1 MRGYMFWVAFVASLG
16 GLLFGF
22 DTAVISGAENAIQQI
37 YGLNNFW
44 HGFTIATALI
54 GTIIGAFV
62 CGKPAQKYGRL
73 VSLKVIGALYLISAV
88 GSAAVVNWYA
98 FMIFRFVGG
107 LAVGAS
113 SVIGPMYIAEISP
126 SSWRG
131 RFVAFFQFNIV
142 LGIVCAYFSNYF
154 IAGMPNDWQ
163 WMLGS
168 ESVPALLFTVLL
180 FTVPES
186 PRWLVSQGQEEKAA
200 AIFVRT
206 GEGDVEGE
214 MAAIKESFRTEAG
227 IKKERLFQKK
237 FTKPIL
243 IAFLIA
249 TLNQL
254 SGINAILYYAP
265 RLLEMSGVFRD
276 GAMLQSVIVGL
287 TNLTFTMLGMA
298 LIDKLGRRTL
308 IAIGAVGMVVAQAMV
323 ARGFYLNEFE
333 GYTLLICIC
342 AYVACFALSL
352 GATIWVVIA
361 EVFPNSVRSDGQ
373 VLGSMTHW
381 VWSALLTWF
390 FPLCLFIGGEYIF
403 AFFSIIAAL
412 SLIFAWWLPETKGK
426 SLEQIQ
432 KELVKEDAP
441 APSVYN
447 LKGGN
452 LTMTVTD
459 YGARVLSLMVPDKDG
474 KLADVC
480 VGYETLNEYVECKG
494 ERFFGA
500 AVGRLANRLG
510 GAGFTL
516 DGKEYH
522 LSANDNGNTLHGG
535 HIGVDRLI
543 WKVEEHTENSITFS
557 LVDPAGNDGWPGNLR
572 IWMKYTLTPEDE
584 FKVEYKA
591 DTDAPTLVNL
601 SHHTFFN
608 LTGDASKSILDHEL
622 TINAD
627 RYIPIDE
634 KLIPTG
640 EVASVEGTAFDFR
653 TPKAIGKDIGSAETQ
668 LNNGNGYDHNWCLGG
683 DGVRK
688 AASLYEPVSGRRM
701 DVLTDQ
707 CGVQFY
713 SGNFFDGSYAGK
725 NGKVIGYRCALALET
740 QKWPDAIHHEGF
752 PDTVLRPG
760 ETYEHVCVYRFYV

>member
-73 VSLKVIGALYLISAV
+73 ISLKVIGALYLISAV

-622 TINAD
+622 AINAD

-668 LNNGNGYDHNWCLGG
+668 LDNGNGYDHNWCLGG

>member
-214 MAAIKESFRTEAG
+214 MAAIKESFRTEVG

-308 IAIGAVGMVVAQAMV
+308 IAIGAVGMVVAQGLV
-323 ARGFYLNEFE
+323 ARGFYLNAFE
-333 GYTLLICIC
+333 GYYLLICIC

-447 LKGGN
+447 LRGGN

-608 LTGDASKSILDHEL
+608 LTGDASRSILDHEL

-668 LNNGNGYDHNWCLGG
+668 LDNGNGYDHNWCLGG